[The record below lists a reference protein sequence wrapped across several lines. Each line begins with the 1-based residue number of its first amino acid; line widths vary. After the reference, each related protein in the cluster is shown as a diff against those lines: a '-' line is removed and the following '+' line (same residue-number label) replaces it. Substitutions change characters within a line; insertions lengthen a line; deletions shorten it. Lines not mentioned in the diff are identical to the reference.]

1 MFRSSEAVLEVTE
14 ELVAFC
20 FKVLLAQLQ
29 QRPEPSLCVAEAI
42 AAAKVAGLFVT
53 WKTPDDHLRGCMGA
67 LHPVPLDRGLADF
80 ALRSALHDRRFEPV
94 ELQEVPSLTC
104 RVSLLHSFEPCMDAH
119 DWEVGVHGVHIAF
132 EVPSGPFCPCDIT
145 SYEATFLPEVMVEH
159 DMDHEVAIRK
169 LVRKAGY
176 RGNCDESLVDGID
189 ATRFQSSIREF
200 AFSDLAR
207 RHGLAA

>member
-1 MFRSSEAVLEVTE
+1 MVHSGDVVLEVTE
-14 ELVAFC
+14 DLVAFC
-20 FKVLLAQLQ
+20 FRVLLAQLQ
-29 QRPEPSLCVAEAI
+29 KRPEPSLPVDEAI
-42 AAAKVAGLFVT
+42 ASAQVAGLFVT
-53 WKTPDDHLRGCMGA
+53 WKTPGDRLRGCVGT
-67 LHPVPLDRGLADF
+67 LHPVRLGRGLADF
-80 ALRSALHDRRFEPV
+80 ALRSSLRDRRFEPV